1 MDWQSMLFQFFGGL
15 GIFLFGLKY
24 MGDGLQ
30 RSAGDNLRNILNKF
44 TSTPFRAVLAGILVT
59 VLIQSSSGTTVLAV
73 GLVSAGFM
81 NLEQAIGI
89 IMGANIGTTITAF
102 IIGFHVGAYALP
114 IMAIGALLLF
124 FTKNAFVNS
133 VGQIIFGFG
142 SLFYGLDM
150 MGTGMEPLEQ
160 LPQFRSLMTNLS
172 DHPFYGVLTGTG
184 LTLVIQSSSATVGIL
199 QELYSQNS
207 ISLQAALPILFGNNI
222 GTTIT
227 AILAAIGA
235 SLPAKR
241 AAASH
246 VVFNLT
252 GTVFI
257 LLILSPFTVVLTKLS
272 VLLNLNPAMQLAFA
286 HGMFNVL
293 NVLIQMWFIHQLAV
307 LVTKMVPG
315 EERIVKYDAT
325 NLDYTIIQ
333 TSPSVALNQAKLE
346 VEQMGSFVTDEFHA
360 AYKYYLD
367 HNDLYKQDTLQ
378 LEEIVDTIDYKLTEY
393 LTFISREELPFHASN
408 DHAIMIDI
416 TKYLERIGDHCENIV
431 RNIEEATK
439 AAKRDIRA
447 NKHNQDVQ
455 TILMDDELV
464 NLFAIV
470 ERNIREAI
478 DSYLQDNQL
487 LAEQVIQREEEVN
500 EAEQAIRERYI
511 QRLNSGIGLP
521 SEGILFVDI
530 VSNLERISDHS
541 VKIAKHTLGTRYPYQ
556 RLSRRFIRKTEQAYA
571 EAVLKASSLDK

>member
-1 MDWQSMLFQFFGGL
+1 
-15 GIFLFGLKY
+15 
-24 MGDGLQ
+24 
-30 RSAGDNLRNILNKF
+30 
-44 TSTPFRAVLAGILVT
+44 
-59 VLIQSSSGTTVLAV
+59 
-73 GLVSAGFM
+73 
-81 NLEQAIGI
+81 
-89 IMGANIGTTITAF
+89 
-102 IIGFHVGAYALP
+102 
-114 IMAIGALLLF
+114 
-124 FTKNAFVNS
+124 
-133 VGQIIFGFG
+133 
-142 SLFYGLDM
+142 M

-293 NVLIQMWFIHQLAV
+293 NVLIQMWFIRQLAV

>member
-44 TSTPFRAVLAGILVT
+44 TSTPLRSVLAGILVT

-81 NLEQAIGI
+81 NLEQAIGV

-114 IMAIGALLLF
+114 IMAIGAMLLF
-124 FTKNAFVNS
+124 FTKNSFMNS
-133 VGQIIFGFG
+133 IGQIIFGFG
-142 SLFYGLDM
+142 CLFYGLDL

-160 LPQFRSLMTNLS
+160 LPQFRSLMTDLS
-172 DHPFYGVLTGTG
+172 DHPFYGVLAGTG
-184 LTLVIQSSSATVGIL
+184 MTLVVQSSSATVGIL

-207 ISLQAALPILFGNNI
+207 IALDAALPILFGNNI

-246 VVFNLT
+246 VIFNLT
-252 GTVFI
+252 GTAFI
-257 LLILSPFTVVLTKLS
+257 LLILAPFTVVLTNLS
-272 VLLNLNPAMQLAFA
+272 TALNLNPAMQLAFA
-286 HGMFNVL
+286 HGLFNVL

-360 AYKYYLD
+360 TYKYYLD

-378 LEEIVDTIDYKLTEY
+378 LEEIVNTIDYKLTEY
-393 LTFISREELPFHASN
+393 LTFISREELPFHSSN

-431 RNIEEATK
+431 RNIEDATK
-439 AAKRDIRA
+439 AAKRDIRT
-447 NKHNQDVQ
+447 NKNQQDVQ
-455 TILMDDELV
+455 TILMDEELV

-470 ERNIREAI
+470 ERNVQEAI
-478 DSYLQDNQL
+478 ASYVQDNQL
-487 LAEQVIQREEEVN
+487 LAEKVIQREEEVN
-500 EAEQAIRERYI
+500 EAEQTIRERYI

-521 SEGILFVDI
+521 SEGILFIDI

>member
-44 TSTPFRAVLAGILVT
+44 TSTPLRSVLAGILVT

-81 NLEQAIGI
+81 NLEQAIGV

-114 IMAIGALLLF
+114 IMAIGAMLLF
-124 FTKNAFVNS
+124 FTKNSFMNS
-133 VGQIIFGFG
+133 IGQIIFGFG
-142 SLFYGLDM
+142 CLFYGLDL

-160 LPQFRSLMTNLS
+160 LPQFRSLMTDLS
-172 DHPFYGVLTGTG
+172 DHPFYGVLAGTG
-184 LTLVIQSSSATVGIL
+184 MTLVVQSSSATVGIL

-207 ISLQAALPILFGNNI
+207 IALDAALPILFGNNI

-246 VVFNLT
+246 VIFNLT
-252 GTVFI
+252 GTAFI
-257 LLILSPFTVVLTKLS
+257 LLILAPFTVVLTNLS
-272 VLLNLNPAMQLAFA
+272 TALNLNPAMQLAFA
-286 HGMFNVL
+286 HGLFNVL

-360 AYKYYLD
+360 TYKYYLD

-378 LEEIVDTIDYKLTEY
+378 LEEIVNTIDYKLTEY
-393 LTFISREELPFHASN
+393 LTFISREELPFHSSN

-431 RNIEEATK
+431 RNIEDATK
-439 AAKRDIRA
+439 AAKRDIRT
-447 NKHNQDVQ
+447 NKNQQDVQ
-455 TILMDDELV
+455 TILMDEELV

-470 ERNIREAI
+470 ERNVQEAI
-478 DSYLQDNQL
+478 ASYVQDNQL
-487 LAEQVIQREEEVN
+487 LAEKVIQREEEVN
-500 EAEQAIRERYI
+500 EAEQTIRERYI

-521 SEGILFVDI
+521 SEGILFIDI

-571 EAVLKASSLDK
+571 EAIVKAASLDK